1 MLITRPATQDRPEPT
16 SGVETDA
23 QVWLELIRRGLDGM
37 PDSSIMMFDH
47 DFRYLLVRGEA
58 LDESGFRPQDMEGY
72 LAAEVLGSARW
83 AFYEPLYR
91 QALLGVQTS
100 TEVKSPD
107 GNRDFLVRVGPVRDS
122 AGVVVAGIAT
132 ASDVTNSRR
141 DVARLRE
148 SEERFRLLA
157 ENASE
162 LVVRLSANGVIEWV
176 SPSLQ
181 EIAGWQPMEVLGRH
195 VLNFAHPDDQDNVQ
209 NFAARLRAGELRTGR
224 TRIKIADGSFRWFSR
239 TIRPIHDDDGS
250 IIAFASS
257 WRDVEA
263 EVLAERRL
271 QESEV
276 QFRQAMETAII
287 GMMTTSGQGVF
298 LSVNPAICTML
309 GYDRAELEGMSFFD
323 ITHPDDLS
331 LGAQGIRDLATGVI
345 QTFKQRKRYLTK
357 LGDIVWVDLSSA
369 AIFDSGGV
377 FRHTVTQVVDVTTE
391 VLNYEAL
398 QRTARQ
404 FRLIAENASDVVY
417 QTDLGGVIQW
427 VSPSVLN
434 VLGWDPELLVGVRAT
449 TLLHP
454 DDVMAVDELRSRLAA
469 GEVLEPMIMRYRSS
483 TGPMRE
489 MSVMAR
495 QIRSSAGEWIGNSVS
510 LRDVTEEQEARRE
523 LARSEEQFR
532 LAMANAP
539 YGMVLT
545 DAYGAILQV
554 NNAMLD
560 LLGSAQG
567 EVLGRLVT
575 DFLAVE
581 VRDPYDQQMREL
593 LGRQRDSVR
602 QERVLRTHGRELW
615 VDHATSLQRDEMG
628 RPIFFVHQFA
638 DETAAR
644 ETTARNEWLAH
655 HDELTLVL
663 NRRGG
668 NQLIAEALSSVA
680 ADQGTYGLMFIDVD
694 HFKEFN
700 TRGGEEAGD
709 AVLKAVATRLVSTVG
724 TRAEVVRWGGDEF
737 LVIARDLDNPSQLQD
752 LAHDLRR
759 EASRPV
765 DVNGFMPEG
774 VARVTVSVIATLI
787 RPDDTATGLIS
798 RVSAPLSDA
807 KEKGRNRVTVQD

>member
-1 MLITRPATQDRPEPT
+1 MLITPPSPQNRPAPI
-16 SGVETDA
+16 SGVEMDA

-37 PDSSIMMFDH
+37 PDSSIMMFDQ

-58 LDESGFRPQDMEGY
+58 LDESGFRPQDMEGQ

-91 QALLGVQTS
+91 QALLGVPTS

-107 GNRDFLVRVGPVRDS
+107 ENRDFLVRVGPVRDS
-122 AGVVVAGIAT
+122 AGAVVAGIAT
-132 ASDVTNSRR
+132 ASDVTTSRR

-157 ENASE
+157 ENASDF
-162 LVVRLSANGVIEWV
+162 VVRLSANGVIEWV

-181 EIAGWQPMEVLGRH
+181 EITGWQPMEVLGRH
-195 VLNFAHPDDQDNVQ
+195 VLNFAHPDDQENVQ
-209 NFAARLRAGELRTGR
+209 NFALRLRAGELRTGR
-224 TRIKIADGSFRWFSR
+224 TRIKIADGSYRWFSR
-239 TIRPIHDDDGS
+239 TIRPIHDDDGA
-250 IIAFASS
+250 IVAFASS

-276 QFRQAMETAII
+276 QFRQAMETASI
-287 GMMTTSGQGVF
+287 GMMTTSGKGVF
-298 LSVNPAICTML
+298 LSVNPALCTML

-323 ITHPDDLS
+323 ITHPDDIS

-357 LGDIVWVDLSSA
+357 LGGLVWVDLSTA
-369 AIFDSGGV
+369 AIFDSEGV

-398 QRTARQ
+398 QRSARQ

-434 VLGWDPELLVGVRAT
+434 VLGWDPELLVGVRTT

-454 DDVMAVDELRSRLAA
+454 DDVTVVEDLRSRLAA
-469 GEVLEPMIMRYRSS
+469 GEVLDPMIIRYRSS

-489 MSVMAR
+489 MSVIAR

-510 LRDVTEEQEARRE
+510 LRDVTQEQEARRE

-539 YGMVLT
+539 HGMVLT
-545 DAYGAILQV
+545 DAYGAILQA

-560 LLGSAQG
+560 LLGSEQR

-575 DFLAVE
+575 DFLAPE

-593 LGRQRDSVR
+593 LGRERDSVR
-602 QERVLRTHGRELW
+602 QERVLKSHGRELW

-668 NQLIAEALSSVA
+668 NQLIAEALSAVA
-680 ADQGTYGLMFIDVD
+680 ADQGAYGLMFIDVD

-709 AVLKAVATRLVSTVG
+709 AVLKAVAARLVAAVG
-724 TRAEVVRWGGDEF
+724 PQADVVRWGGDEF
-737 LVIARDLDNPSQLQD
+737 LVVVRDLVNPSQLHD
-752 LAHDLRR
+752 LAHELRC

-765 DVNGFMPEG
+765 DVSGFMPDG
-774 VARVTVSVIATLI
+774 VANVTVTVIATLI
-787 RPDDTATGLIS
+787 RSDDTATGLIS

-807 KEKGRNRVTVQD
+807 KEQGRNRVTVQD